1 MFSGAVVLAA
11 IGALGVAH
19 AQRDPG
25 TKPDAQTAPAQTER
39 QAQPATP
46 ATPAEPAKPRQ
57 DASKDATKVTPTPAG
72 NPTERAEAVRSLAK
86 EEAQHRDRLAKLARL
101 RALAEAKHQQDRLTQ
116 IADLERKENERFEAK
131 RERARAKAGDDA
143 FRKADEKFAQGRKRK
158 AAAAK
163 PATPATPPAA
173 GEQPPKREATPPAST
188 TPPKKE
194 EPKGAAGSS
203 STPRAAASATR
214 STKGAH
220 ARKADGTSTG
230 NTSSTGS
237 ASTAS
242 KPDKPRSQS

>member
-158 AAAAK
+158 AAAKPAT

-173 GEQPPKREATPPAST
+173 GEQPPKREATPPAPT

-194 EPKGAAGSS
+194 EPKGAAGSG

-214 STKGAH
+214 STTGAH
-220 ARKADGTSTG
+220 ARKA
-230 NTSSTGS
+230 NSST
-237 ASTAS
+237 AT